1 MATTN
6 NIEAL
11 SNILTGTDDNVLFSL
26 FNEYADNNGESH
38 IFNMSDFNELL
49 REREPLDIIRS
60 IDGNFDPDDDYL
72 YTDSYGDYCS
82 SPNVGDVIETLSS
95 FDELAKWCSE
105 NWYIVTRGIRQR
117 DKYDIEDE
125 MLTKFNEWAEEKGE
139 IPSEWIDDNV
149 DPEEVIQSDWN
160 DYYCNLLT
168 DFMEE
173 DNED

>member
-1 MATTN
+1 M
-6 NIEAL
+6 
-11 SNILTGTDDNVLFSL
+11 
-26 FNEYADNNGESH
+26 
-38 IFNMSDFNELL
+38 
-49 REREPLDIIRS
+49 
-60 IDGNFDPDDDYL
+60 
-72 YTDSYGDYCS
+72 
-82 SPNVGDVIETLSS
+82 IETLSS